1 MASGKELSKIVE
13 MLQNHERRIAKLE
26 GKKIVMAEQKTKT
39 WYKPGS
45 TIEKVIFLVKER
57 FFKTPRAI
65 SEIISE
71 LKTKD
76 YHLKAS
82 DLTLPLR
89 KVVRKGILKRIK
101 RNADGSPSK
110 HWFYV
115 GG

>member
-1 MASGKELSKIVE
+1 MPREKELSEIVRT
-13 MLQNHERRIAKLE
+13 LQNHEKRIAKLE
-26 GKKIVMAEQKTKT
+26 GKKIVKSGQKT
-39 WYKPGS
+39 WYKPGT
-45 TIEKVIFLVKER
+45 TIEKIILLAKGR
-57 FFKTPRAI
+57 FFKDPRAI

-89 KVVRKGILKRIK
+89 KIVRKGILNRTKK
-101 RNADGSPSK
+101 NGDGSPSK
-110 HWFYV
+110 RWLYV